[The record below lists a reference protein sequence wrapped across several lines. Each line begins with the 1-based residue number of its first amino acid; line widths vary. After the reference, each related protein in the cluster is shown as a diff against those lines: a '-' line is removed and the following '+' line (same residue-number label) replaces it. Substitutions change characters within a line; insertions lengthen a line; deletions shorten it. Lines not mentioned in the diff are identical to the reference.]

1 MNNLYI
7 AKKTA
12 KTENGNSYTILQDGG
27 NSFHISVTA
36 NDITL
41 YEYFSNVP
49 SVEYLEEQVLLMES
63 SLLQPSV
70 ESVEVVNSTL

>member
-1 MNNLYI
+1 MNNMYI

-12 KTENGNSYTILQDGG
+12 KTENGSSYTILQDGG

-41 YEYFSNVP
+41 YEYFRDVP
-49 SVEYLEEQVLLMES
+49 SVEYLEEQVLLMEN
-63 SLLQPSV
+63 SLLQSGV
-70 ESVEVVNSTL
+70 ESVEVANSGL